1 MSAPVTAPSK
11 GHPIRAQ
18 WATDV
23 THRLNDC
30 AAALA
35 AGAVKDTVNLRG
47 SVAAPHPFLV
57 VGGTDE
63 GDAKLTVYVPTGS
76 LVIADEEI
84 DAGDIEGISA
94 VDGAPGYYT
103 VDDLDDLATTA
114 AGAQPLYL
122 IVWRDDTETTPST
135 NATVTLDPDSITGT
149 VVIQATIARVWA
161 STPEGGSTTY
171 GAVAEQLIRS
181 AVVIAPSSSSGAGT
195 STPEFLY
202 SYKLSRV
209 ANNVYVYLRDCHL
222 MVDGNYVAVLDTNA
236 NGTHWVS
243 QRIITTPNE
252 VDVYLNITRGTNGW
266 SASFGTSATQGAK
279 WSIRIGRVAR
289 QGYAGANMVLNYVVG
304 ALILNSGNASTTDTA
319 KTVDVLTDVD
329 YSTSTHKLTKTKKT
343 VTVLDAQDTSATSDV
358 FTATDHAN
366 EHPNGL

>member
-35 AGAVKDTVNLRG
+35 AGAVKDTANLRG
-47 SVAAPHPFLV
+47 SVAVPHPFQV

-114 AGAQPLYL
+114 AGAQPLNL
-122 IVWRDDTETTPST
+122 VIWRDDTETTPST
-135 NATVTLDPDSITGT
+135 NATVTLDPESVEGT
-149 VVIQATIARVWA
+149 VILQATIARVWK
-161 STPEGGSTTY
+161 STPEGGSKTY
-171 GAVAEQLIRS
+171 GAVSEQIIRS
-181 AVVIAPSSSSGAGT
+181 AVHVGGGTGGGGGGGGGGYGYTGPKYVIYD
-195 STPEFLY
+195 F
-202 SYKLSRV
+202 
-209 ANNVYVYLRDCHL
+209 
-222 MVDGNYVAVLDTNA
+222 DGPRSDGKFYAKIKIWNFE
-236 NGTHWVS
+236 NGLFVS
-243 QRIITTPNE
+243 EDENDASDIVVFETTPHSE
-252 VDVYLNITRGTNGW
+252 
-266 SASFGTSATQGAK
+266 
-279 WSIRIGRVAR
+279 
-289 QGYAGANMVLNYVVG
+289 
-304 ALILNSGNASTTDTA
+304 
-319 KTVDVLTDVD
+319 
-329 YSTSTHKLTKTKKT
+329 
-343 VTVLDAQDTSATSDV
+343 
-358 FTATDHAN
+358 
-366 EHPNGL
+366 E

>member
-35 AGAVKDTVNLRG
+35 AGAVKDTANLRG
-47 SVAAPHPFLV
+47 SVAVPHPFQV

-76 LVIADEEI
+76 LVIAGEEI
-84 DAGDIEGISA
+84 APGDIDGITE
-94 VDGAPGYYT
+94 VDGATGYYT

-122 IVWRDDTETTPST
+122 IVWRDDTATDPTT

-161 STPEGGSTTY
+161 STPEGGSKTY
-171 GAVAEQLIRS
+171 GAVAEQLVRS
-181 AVVIAPSSSSGAGT
+181 SVVLSSSSGGGAGGST
-195 STPEFLY
+195 SGYT
-202 SYKLSRV
+202 
-209 ANNVYVYLRDCHL
+209 
-222 MVDGNYVAVLDTNA
+222 
-236 NGTHWVS
+236 
-243 QRIITTPNE
+243 
-252 VDVYLNITRGTNGW
+252 
-266 SASFGTSATQGAK
+266 GAK
-279 WSIRIGRVAR
+279 YV
-289 QGYAGANMVLNYVVG
+289 GYAYDGPRSNGKLY
-304 ALILNSGNASTTDTA
+304 A
-319 KTVDVLTDVD
+319 KT
-329 YSTSTHKLTKTKKT
+329 KTWT
-343 VTVLDAQDTSATSDV
+343 FQ
-358 FTATDHAN
+358 
-366 EHPNGL
+366 NGLLVSISTADGPEIVVAETVAHSANPAI